1 MDTIISHDEVAVQ
14 VANPPSI
21 VPHSNFTNL
30 GNMRRHIL
38 RALQCLR
45 CPQTNILEWAGLIMS
60 RAMYGLLTTTLFR
73 LPTDPGPKAIY
84 YPLPV
89 SIVDAQEDPV
99 LNAAGLP
106 TFQAQPIID
115 RAEQATIDAHY
126 KRAKNY
132 WDLFVNIRRVVSTAS
147 MMV

>member
-1 MDTIISHDEVAVQ
+1 
-14 VANPPSI
+14 
-21 VPHSNFTNL
+21 
-30 GNMRRHIL
+30 
-38 RALQCLR
+38 
-45 CPQTNILEWAGLIMS
+45 MS

-132 WDLFVNIRRVVSTAS
+132 WDLFVNIRRAVSTAS